1 MLRLFHPILAL
12 ILAAFVRAESPA
24 DMQGLEAYPK
34 EKVHL
39 FLLAGQSNMAGRGE
53 ISSEDKTIHPRIF
66 ALSKDGQWV
75 PAVDPI
81 HYDKKSAGVG
91 LGKSFALALAESRED
106 IAIGLI
112 PAACGGSPISTWEPG
127 GYHEQTK
134 SHPFDD
140 AIQRTRQAMANGVL
154 KGVLWHQGEADSKAN
169 KASGYEE
176 RLKELIQRFRK
187 EFGQAD
193 LPFIL
198 GQLGQF
204 EANPWDEY
212 KRMVNQA
219 HLSTAEEIPGV
230 RFVDS
235 NGLTAKPDNIH
246 FDSKSLREFGR
257 RYAEAYLTLTAR
269 TAPPYEYPLD
279 RGHPGPG

>member
-1 MLRLFHPILAL
+1 M
-12 ILAAFVRAESPA
+12 LAALVRAETPDES
-24 DMQGLEAYPK
+24 QRLEAYPK

-39 FLLAGQSNMAGRGE
+39 ILLAGQSNMAGRGE
-53 ISSEDKTIHPRIF
+53 VGPEDKTIHPRIF
-66 ALSKDGQWV
+66 ALSKDGQWL

-91 LGKSFALALAESRED
+91 LGKSFALVLAESNDD

-112 PAACGGSPISTWEPG
+112 PAACGGSPISTWTPG

-140 AIQRTRQAMANGVL
+140 AMQRTRKAMADGVL
-154 KGVLWHQGEADSKAN
+154 KGILWHQGEADSRPERAF
-169 KASGYEE
+169 AYQE
-176 RLKELIQRFRK
+176 RLMELIQRFRK
-187 EFGQAD
+187 DLGQAD

-198 GQLGQF
+198 GQLGKF
-204 EANPWDEY
+204 EANPWNEY
-212 KRMVNQA
+212 KKEVNKA
-219 HLSTAEEIPGV
+219 HLSVAEEIAGV
-230 RFVDS
+230 RFVSS

-257 RYAEAYLTLTAR
+257 RYAEAYLALSAQTR
-269 TAPPYEYPLD
+269 
-279 RGHPGPG
+279 